1 MKQNE
6 LIPTFGSN
14 HHRKRVGRGNAS
26 GHGTFCGRG
35 IKGQKS
41 RTGSGPRLGFEGGQ
55 LALINRLPS
64 KRGFTNIFRI
74 EYDVV
79 NVGSLN
85 VFEAGAQVTRES
97 LAGKGLLKSVKRPVK
112 ILGTGEID
120 RSLQVRVDKFSATAK
135 SKIEIMGGTITEV
148 VGGSEAR

>member
-6 LIPTFGSN
+6 LIPTFGAN

-41 RTGSGPRLGFEGGQ
+41 RTGAVPRLGFEGGQ
-55 LALINRLPS
+55 LPLIKSLPS
-64 KRGFTNIFRI
+64 KRGFTNIFKI
-74 EYDVV
+74 EYEVV
-79 NVGSLN
+79 NVGNLK
-85 VFEAGAQVTRES
+85 VFAPGAQVTRETLVS
-97 LAGKGLLKSVKRPVK
+97 KGLLKSTRKPVK

-120 RSLQVRVDKFSATAK
+120 RPLQVKADKFSAAAK
-135 SKIEIMGGTITEV
+135 GKIETAGGTIMEV
-148 VGGSEAR
+148 VSGSKAE